1 MGKYILKRILYAV
14 IALFVVSTIAFFAV
28 RMIPGNPIEAM
39 TEKLPDEIRQQV
51 FEQYGFDKPIMEQ
64 YKLFF
69 KELFTEGDLGESLKY
84 RGRKVTDTIASYAPV
99 SGLLGAEA
107 IAIGVISGI
116 ILGIVGRSG
125 AVQHLQQVLMVP
137 GLDIVEQRPVPVQ
150 HRHLLHL
157 DYLVM
162 FIAVV
167 GIAVPNFVLASC
179 FQYFLT
185 IRFHLFP
192 TTGWEGF
199 SYTVLPALAL
209 SFNSTAKYARYMRA
223 NCLDVLNQDYIIT
236 AKSKGMSKFRLIRKH
251 VLKNS
256 ILPIITLLGP
266 QIALMFGGAFVI
278 ERIFAIPGLGSY
290 FVSSVTD
297 RDYTMVMGQTIFIAA
312 LYILSVLIVDILYG
326 FIDPRIRIS
335 QRGGRDGN

>member
-116 ILGIVGRSG
+116 ILGIVAALNRGKW
-125 AVQHLQQVLMVP
+125 
-137 GLDIVEQRPVPVQ
+137 
-150 HRHLLHL
+150 L

-192 TTGWEGF
+192 TTGWEAF

>member
-14 IALFVVSTIAFFAV
+14 IALFVVSTVAFFAV

-51 FEQYGFDKPIMEQ
+51 FEQYGFDKPILEQ

-116 ILGIVGRSG
+116 ILGIVAALNRGKW
-125 AVQHLQQVLMVP
+125 
-137 GLDIVEQRPVPVQ
+137 
-150 HRHLLHL
+150 L

-236 AKSKGMSKFRLIRKH
+236 AKAKGMSRFRLIRKH

>member
-51 FEQYGFDKPIMEQ
+51 FEQYGFDKPILEQ

-116 ILGIVGRSG
+116 ILGIVAALNRGKW
-125 AVQHLQQVLMVP
+125 
-137 GLDIVEQRPVPVQ
+137 
-150 HRHLLHL
+150 L

-251 VLKNS
+251 GLKNS

>member
-51 FEQYGFDKPIMEQ
+51 FEQYGFDKPILEQ

-84 RGRKVTDTIASYAPV
+84 RGRTVTDTIASYAPV

-116 ILGIVGRSG
+116 ILGIVAALNRGKW
-125 AVQHLQQVLMVP
+125 
-137 GLDIVEQRPVPVQ
+137 
-150 HRHLLHL
+150 L

>member
-51 FEQYGFDKPIMEQ
+51 FEHYGFDKPILEQ

-116 ILGIVGRSG
+116 ILGIVAALNRGKW
-125 AVQHLQQVLMVP
+125 
-137 GLDIVEQRPVPVQ
+137 
-150 HRHLLHL
+150 L

-167 GIAVPNFVLASC
+167 GNAVPNFVLASC

-236 AKSKGMSKFRLIRKH
+236 AKAKGMSRFRLIRKH

-326 FIDPRIRIS
+326 FIDPRIRVS
-335 QRGGRDGN
+335 QRGGKDGN

>member
-51 FEQYGFDKPIMEQ
+51 FEQYGFDKPILEQ

-116 ILGIVGRSG
+116 ILGIVAALNRGKW
-125 AVQHLQQVLMVP
+125 
-137 GLDIVEQRPVPVQ
+137 
-150 HRHLLHL
+150 L

-192 TTGWEGF
+192 PTGWEGF

-326 FIDPRIRIS
+326 FIDPRIRVS

>member
-51 FEQYGFDKPIMEQ
+51 FEQYGFDKPILEQ

-116 ILGIVGRSG
+116 ILGIVAALNRGKW
-125 AVQHLQQVLMVP
+125 
-137 GLDIVEQRPVPVQ
+137 
-150 HRHLLHL
+150 L

-326 FIDPRIRIS
+326 FIDPRIRVS
-335 QRGGRDGN
+335 QRGGRNGN

>member
-116 ILGIVGRSG
+116 ILGIVAALNRGKW
-125 AVQHLQQVLMVP
+125 
-137 GLDIVEQRPVPVQ
+137 
-150 HRHLLHL
+150 L

-256 ILPIITLLGP
+256 ILPIITLLGL
-266 QIALMFGGAFVI
+266 QIALMFGGAFVV

-326 FIDPRIRIS
+326 FIDPRIRVS

>member
-39 TEKLPDEIRQQV
+39 TEELPDEIRQQV

-107 IAIGVISGI
+107 IAIGVISGV
-116 ILGIVGRSG
+116 ILGIVAALNRGKW
-125 AVQHLQQVLMVP
+125 
-137 GLDIVEQRPVPVQ
+137 
-150 HRHLLHL
+150 L

-326 FIDPRIRIS
+326 FIDPRIRVS

>member
-51 FEQYGFDKPIMEQ
+51 FEQYGFDKLILEQ

-116 ILGIVGRSG
+116 ILGIVAALNRGKW
-125 AVQHLQQVLMVP
+125 
-137 GLDIVEQRPVPVQ
+137 
-150 HRHLLHL
+150 L

>member
-51 FEQYGFDKPIMEQ
+51 FEQYGFDKPILEQ

-116 ILGIVGRSG
+116 ILGIVAALNRGKW
-125 AVQHLQQVLMVP
+125 
-137 GLDIVEQRPVPVQ
+137 
-150 HRHLLHL
+150 L
-157 DYLVM
+157 DYLIM

>member
-116 ILGIVGRSG
+116 ILGIVAALNRGKW
-125 AVQHLQQVLMVP
+125 
-137 GLDIVEQRPVPVQ
+137 
-150 HRHLLHL
+150 L

-179 FQYFLT
+179 FQYVLT

>member
-116 ILGIVGRSG
+116 ILGIVAALNRGKW
-125 AVQHLQQVLMVP
+125 
-137 GLDIVEQRPVPVQ
+137 
-150 HRHLLHL
+150 L

-290 FVSSVTD
+290 FISSVTD

-326 FIDPRIRIS
+326 FIDPRIRVS

>member
-51 FEQYGFDKPIMEQ
+51 FEQYGFDKPILEQ

-116 ILGIVGRSG
+116 ILGIVAALNR
-125 AVQHLQQVLMVP
+125 VKW
-137 GLDIVEQRPVPVQ
+137 
-150 HRHLLHL
+150 L

-326 FIDPRIRIS
+326 FIDPRIRVS

>member
-51 FEQYGFDKPIMEQ
+51 FEQYGFDKPILEQ

-116 ILGIVGRSG
+116 ILGIVAALNRGKW
-125 AVQHLQQVLMVP
+125 
-137 GLDIVEQRPVPVQ
+137 
-150 HRHLLHL
+150 L

>member
-116 ILGIVGRSG
+116 ILGVVAALNRGKW
-125 AVQHLQQVLMVP
+125 
-137 GLDIVEQRPVPVQ
+137 
-150 HRHLLHL
+150 L

-326 FIDPRIRIS
+326 FIDPRIRVS

>member
-116 ILGIVGRSG
+116 ILGIVAALNRGKW
-125 AVQHLQQVLMVP
+125 
-137 GLDIVEQRPVPVQ
+137 
-150 HRHLLHL
+150 L

-297 RDYTMVMGQTIFIAA
+297 RDYTLVMGQTIFIAA

>member
-1 MGKYILKRILYAV
+1 MGKYILKLILYAV

-51 FEQYGFDKPIMEQ
+51 FEQYGFDKPILEQ

-116 ILGIVGRSG
+116 ILGIVAALNRGKW
-125 AVQHLQQVLMVP
+125 
-137 GLDIVEQRPVPVQ
+137 
-150 HRHLLHL
+150 L

>member
-116 ILGIVGRSG
+116 ILGIVAALNRGKW
-125 AVQHLQQVLMVP
+125 
-137 GLDIVEQRPVPVQ
+137 
-150 HRHLLHL
+150 L

-266 QIALMFGGAFVI
+266 QIALLFGGAFVI

-326 FIDPRIRIS
+326 FIDPRIRVS

>member
-1 MGKYILKRILYAV
+1 MSAGKRYKMGKYILKRILYAV

-51 FEQYGFDKPIMEQ
+51 FEQYGFDKPILEQ

-116 ILGIVGRSG
+116 ILGIVAALNRGKW
-125 AVQHLQQVLMVP
+125 
-137 GLDIVEQRPVPVQ
+137 
-150 HRHLLHL
+150 L

>member
-51 FEQYGFDKPIMEQ
+51 FEQYVFDKPIMEQ

-116 ILGIVGRSG
+116 ILGIVAALNRGKW
-125 AVQHLQQVLMVP
+125 
-137 GLDIVEQRPVPVQ
+137 
-150 HRHLLHL
+150 L

-326 FIDPRIRIS
+326 FIDPRIRVS

>member
-14 IALFVVSTIAFFAV
+14 IALFVISTIAFFAV

-51 FEQYGFDKPIMEQ
+51 FEQYGFDKPILEQ

-116 ILGIVGRSG
+116 ILGIVAALNRGKW
-125 AVQHLQQVLMVP
+125 
-137 GLDIVEQRPVPVQ
+137 
-150 HRHLLHL
+150 L

-167 GIAVPNFVLASC
+167 GIAVPTFVLASC

>member
-28 RMIPGNPIEAM
+28 RMIPGNPIEAI

-116 ILGIVGRSG
+116 ILGIVAALNRGKW
-125 AVQHLQQVLMVP
+125 
-137 GLDIVEQRPVPVQ
+137 
-150 HRHLLHL
+150 L

-326 FIDPRIRIS
+326 FIDPRIRVS

>member
-116 ILGIVGRSG
+116 ILGIVAALNRGKW
-125 AVQHLQQVLMVP
+125 
-137 GLDIVEQRPVPVQ
+137 
-150 HRHLLHL
+150 L

-192 TTGWEGF
+192 TTGREGF

>member
-51 FEQYGFDKPIMEQ
+51 LEQYGFDKPILEQ

-116 ILGIVGRSG
+116 ILGIVAALNRGKW
-125 AVQHLQQVLMVP
+125 
-137 GLDIVEQRPVPVQ
+137 
-150 HRHLLHL
+150 L

>member
-28 RMIPGNPIEAM
+28 RMTPGNPIEAM

-116 ILGIVGRSG
+116 ILGIVAALNRGKW
-125 AVQHLQQVLMVP
+125 
-137 GLDIVEQRPVPVQ
+137 
-150 HRHLLHL
+150 L

>member
-51 FEQYGFDKPIMEQ
+51 FEQYGFDKPILEQ

-116 ILGIVGRSG
+116 ILGIVAALNRGKW
-125 AVQHLQQVLMVP
+125 
-137 GLDIVEQRPVPVQ
+137 
-150 HRHLLHL
+150 L

-167 GIAVPNFVLASC
+167 GIAVPIFVLASC

>member
-14 IALFVVSTIAFFAV
+14 IALFVVSTVAFFAV

-51 FEQYGFDKPIMEQ
+51 FEQYGFDKPILEQ

-116 ILGIVGRSG
+116 ILGIVAALNRGKW
-125 AVQHLQQVLMVP
+125 
-137 GLDIVEQRPVPVQ
+137 
-150 HRHLLHL
+150 L

-192 TTGWEGF
+192 TTGGEGF

-236 AKSKGMSKFRLIRKH
+236 AKAKGMSRFRLIRKH

-326 FIDPRIRIS
+326 FIDPRIRVS
-335 QRGGRDGN
+335 QRGGKDGN

>member
-1 MGKYILKRILYAV
+1 M
-14 IALFVVSTIAFFAV
+14 
-28 RMIPGNPIEAM
+28 
-39 TEKLPDEIRQQV
+39 
-51 FEQYGFDKPIMEQ
+51 
-64 YKLFF
+64 
-69 KELFTEGDLGESLKY
+69 
-84 RGRKVTDTIASYAPV
+84 
-99 SGLLGAEA
+99 
-107 IAIGVISGI
+107 ISGI
-116 ILGIVGRSG
+116 ILGIVAALNRGKW
-125 AVQHLQQVLMVP
+125 
-137 GLDIVEQRPVPVQ
+137 
-150 HRHLLHL
+150 L

-236 AKSKGMSKFRLIRKH
+236 AKAKGMSRFRLIRKH

-326 FIDPRIRIS
+326 FIDPRIRVS
-335 QRGGRDGN
+335 QRGGKDGN

>member
-39 TEKLPDEIRQQV
+39 TEKLPDEIRQQM

-116 ILGIVGRSG
+116 ILGIVAALNRGKW
-125 AVQHLQQVLMVP
+125 
-137 GLDIVEQRPVPVQ
+137 
-150 HRHLLHL
+150 L

>member
-116 ILGIVGRSG
+116 ILGIVAALNRGKW
-125 AVQHLQQVLMVP
+125 
-137 GLDIVEQRPVPVQ
+137 
-150 HRHLLHL
+150 L

-266 QIALMFGGAFVI
+266 QIAVMFGGAFVI

-326 FIDPRIRIS
+326 FIDPRIRVS

>member
-1 MGKYILKRILYAV
+1 M
-14 IALFVVSTIAFFAV
+14 
-28 RMIPGNPIEAM
+28 
-39 TEKLPDEIRQQV
+39 
-51 FEQYGFDKPIMEQ
+51 
-64 YKLFF
+64 
-69 KELFTEGDLGESLKY
+69 
-84 RGRKVTDTIASYAPV
+84 
-99 SGLLGAEA
+99 
-107 IAIGVISGI
+107 
-116 ILGIVGRSG
+116 
-125 AVQHLQQVLMVP
+125 
-137 GLDIVEQRPVPVQ
+137 
-150 HRHLLHL
+150 
-157 DYLVM
+157 
-162 FIAVV
+162 
-167 GIAVPNFVLASC
+167 
-179 FQYFLT
+179 
-185 IRFHLFP
+185 
-192 TTGWEGF
+192 
-199 SYTVLPALAL
+199 LPALAL

>member
-1 MGKYILKRILYAV
+1 MGKYFLKRILYAV

-51 FEQYGFDKPIMEQ
+51 FEQYGFDKPILEQ

-116 ILGIVGRSG
+116 ILGIVAALNRGKW
-125 AVQHLQQVLMVP
+125 
-137 GLDIVEQRPVPVQ
+137 
-150 HRHLLHL
+150 L

>member
-14 IALFVVSTIAFFAV
+14 IALFVVSTVAFFAV

-51 FEQYGFDKPIMEQ
+51 FEQYGFDKPILEQ

-116 ILGIVGRSG
+116 ILGIVAALNRGKW
-125 AVQHLQQVLMVP
+125 
-137 GLDIVEQRPVPVQ
+137 
-150 HRHLLHL
+150 L

-236 AKSKGMSKFRLIRKH
+236 AKAKGMSRFRLIRKH

-326 FIDPRIRIS
+326 FIDPRIRVS
-335 QRGGRDGN
+335 QRGGKDGN

>member
-14 IALFVVSTIAFFAV
+14 IVLFVVSTIAFFAV

-116 ILGIVGRSG
+116 ILGIVAALNRGKW
-125 AVQHLQQVLMVP
+125 
-137 GLDIVEQRPVPVQ
+137 
-150 HRHLLHL
+150 L

-326 FIDPRIRIS
+326 FIDPRIRVS